1 MGVDKSQVFVLKLNR
16 EEFAKKSVDLIRRK
30 FLIDAANGRFGWP
43 CTISKPYSRVSGNPP
58 FTICVD

>member
-1 MGVDKSQVFVLKLNR
+1 LKLNR

-30 FLIDAANGRFGWP
+30 FLIDAANSRVSRP
-43 CTISKPYSRVSGNPP
+43 STISKPYQRVSGNPP